1 MLVDQHAV
9 NVFQLVWVSVSAKQL
24 KVMAQMLSIAF
35 QEELNILE
43 LVL

>member
-9 NVFQLVWVSVSAKQL
+9 NVFQLVWISVSAKQV
-24 KVMAQMLSIAF
+24 KGMAQMLYVAF

-43 LVL
+43 FVL